1 MLLHVRWYVN
11 IDWQLLMTDIESD
24 MDNNTMMKNNNIDI
38 HDDHDDNNRVNDDA
52 LNNSDDENEC
62 PTIVNGLLTFVM
74 SLWED
79 ISITNRALS

>member
-1 MLLHVRWYVN
+1 
-11 IDWQLLMTDIESD
+11 MTDIESD
-24 MDNNTMMKNNNIDI
+24 MDNNTMMKTNNIDI

-52 LNNSDDENEC
+52 PNNSDDENKC

-79 ISITNRALS
+79 ISITNG